1 MSPQRRQGTVD
12 TAEAG
17 GGPPCACHPD
27 GLDEQLRRAF
37 ILDAIAGHGG
47 CMGPGCLRR
56 VRAGDP
62 WDHFCSHECYRRDE
76 ATRGGVLLGSQT
88 PTFLWVPQYE
98 TTAGLEV
105 IEMAKSAGLV
115 LDPWQQLLI
124 MHAFAEDPYGA
135 WLCFEIA
142 IIVSRQNGKGSILE
156 AVELA
161 WLFLFG
167 ERLIIHSAHLFETSR
182 EHFLRISTL
191 IQMNPDFERRV
202 KRMREGRG
210 AEEIELLSGARLKF
224 MTRKGGA
231 GRGFTGDKTVMD
243 EAMYLDAAMMA
254 AGLPT
259 MATRPN
265 AQIWYTGSAG
275 MRHSTQLGAV
285 RRRAMARTDPS
296 LMYAEWT
303 AEVRTKATVVDE
315 TGREREVIIVPDRR
329 GEPQTWAKVNP
340 GFGPHGIGRIT
351 QSYIA
356 KEMRALGGAES
367 VEFGTERLG
376 IGDWPDDENAWAVIT
391 KPQWADLM
399 DFASEIP
406 DGRRVAYAVDCDPRS
421 MMGTIT
427 VYGHRHDGRGHVETV
442 LRRQGL
448 AWVLPWFLDSDEH
461 PDRAACIGIAVL
473 SNGAA
478 AQLIKPLSDARLPVR
493 VPSGAEYAQACA
505 DLVTSATE
513 RLDVRHTGQ
522 PSQALAVAAARKLLV
537 SREGAW
543 VWDRS
548 VPADVSTL
556 VGDTIA
562 KWAFDKYASAGTG
575 WMASHDE
582 LVGDTDGGRPT
593 PPGRGAAGFAR
604 ARAAGRVSG

>member
-1 MSPQRRQGTVD
+1 MTSRRRQADVD
-12 TAEAG
+12 TPTPPG
-17 GGPPCACHPD
+17 GRPCECHPQ
-27 GLDEQLRRAF
+27 GLDVALQREFVLASMGP
-37 ILDAIAGHGG
+37 AGN
-47 CMGPGCLRR
+47 CMAPGCLRR
-56 VRAGDP
+56 VKAGDP
-62 WDHFCSHECYRRDE
+62 FEHFCSRECHGRDR
-76 ATRGGVLLGSQT
+76 ATRDGVLLGSQV
-88 PTFLWVPQYE
+88 PTFLWVPQYD

-115 LDPWQQLLI
+115 LDPWQQLLV
-124 MHAFAEDPYGA
+124 MHAFAEDPFGA

-191 IQMNPDFERRV
+191 IQMNPDFDRRV

-243 EAMYLDAAMMA
+243 EAMYLDAGMMA

-285 RRRAMARTDPS
+285 RRRAYTGSDPS

-303 AEVRTKATVVDE
+303 AETRTKAIEVD
-315 TGREREVIIVPDRR
+315 GHGVEREIIVIPDPR
-329 GEPQTWAKVNP
+329 GDPVTHAKVNP
-340 GFGPHGIGRIT
+340 GYGPVGVGRIT
-351 QSYIA
+351 GTYIA

-376 IGDWPDDENAWAVIT
+376 IGDWPEEDDAWAVIT
-391 KPQWADLM
+391 KQQWSDVE
-399 DFASEIP
+399 DRTSEIGP
-406 DGRRVAYAVDCDPRS
+406 GRRYAFGLDADASRNMC
-421 MMGTIT
+421 TIT
-427 VYGHRHDGRGHVETV
+427 SYGLRADGRGHLETV
-442 LRRQGL
+442 TRRKGY
-448 AWVLPWFLDSDEH
+448 AWVLPWFLDEEH
-461 PDRAACIGIAVL
+461 PGRRAAIGIGLL

-478 AQLIKPLSDARLPVR
+478 AQLFTPLVNAKLTVHC
-493 VPSGAEYAQACA
+493 PSGPEYAQACG
-505 DLVTSATE
+505 DLYTSITE
-513 RLDVRHTGQ
+513 RLDVRHLGQ
-522 PSQALAVAAARKLLV
+522 PSQSTAVGAARQLKV
-537 SREGAW
+537 SRDGAW
-543 VWDRS
+543 VWDRT
-548 VPADVSTL
+548 VTTDQSTL
-556 VGDTIA
+556 VGDTLA
-562 KWAFDKYASAGTG
+562 KWVYDHHAATGGG
-575 WMASHDE
+575 WMASHGD
-582 LVGDTDGGRPT
+582 LVGDAAGHV
-593 PPGRGAAGFAR
+593 PPVNGRGASGFAA
-604 ARAAGRVSG
+604 ARSAGRVGR

>member
-1 MSPQRRQGTVD
+1 M
-12 TAEAG
+12 
-17 GGPPCACHPD
+17 
-27 GLDEQLRRAF
+27 
-37 ILDAIAGHGG
+37 
-47 CMGPGCLRR
+47 
-56 VRAGDP
+56 VRDGDP
-62 WDHFCSHECYRRDE
+62 YAEFCSHECHGRAGALRD
-76 ATRGGVLLGSQT
+76 GVLLGSQT
-88 PTFLWVPQYE
+88 PTFLWVPPYE

-105 IEMAKSAGLV
+105 IEMAKRAGLV

-124 MHAFAEDPYGA
+124 MHAFAEDPFGA

-191 IQMNPDFERRV
+191 IQMNPDFDRRV

-243 EAMYLDAAMMA
+243 EAMYLDAGMMA

-285 RRRAMARTDPS
+285 RRRAYTGSDPS

-303 AEVRTKATVVDE
+303 AETRTKATEVDE
-315 TGREREVIIVPDRR
+315 HGVEREVIVIPDPR
-329 GEPQTWAKVNP
+329 GDPVTHAKVNP
-340 GFGPHGIGRIT
+340 GYGPVGVGRIT
-351 QSYIA
+351 GTYIA
-356 KEMRALGGAES
+356 KEMRALGGADS

-376 IGDWPDDENAWAVIT
+376 IGDWPEEDDAWAVIT
-391 KPQWADLM
+391 KPQWTDVE
-399 DFASEIP
+399 DRASEVGP
-406 DGRRVAYAVDCDPRS
+406 GRRYAFAVDADASREVC
-421 MMGTIT
+421 TIVT
-427 VYGHRHDGRGHVETV
+427 YGMRTDGRGHIETV
-442 LRRQGL
+442 TRRKGY
-448 AWVLPWFLDSDEH
+448 AWVVPWFLDEDH
-461 PDRAACIGIAVL
+461 PGRREAVGVGML

-478 AQLIKPLSDARLPVR
+478 AQLIGPLIGAKVPVHC
-493 VPSGAEYAQACA
+493 PSGAEYAQACG
-505 DLVTSATE
+505 DLYTSITE
-513 RLDVRHTGQ
+513 RLDVRHLGQ
-522 PSQALAVAAARKLLV
+522 PSQSTAVGGARMLRV
-537 SREGAW
+537 GREGAW

-548 VPADVSTL
+548 VTTDQSAL
-556 VGDTIA
+556 VGDTLA
-562 KWAFDKYASAGTG
+562 KWVYDRCVGRSGG
-575 WMASHDE
+575 WAATDDD
-582 LVGDTDGGRPT
+582 LFGGDADRT
-593 PPGRGAAGFAR
+593 PPVNGRGAAGFAA
-604 ARAAGRVSG
+604 ARSAGKVSR